1 MKAQLSCH
9 QSLTCWINSHNASLD
24 FCHDE
29 TVDIWF
35 IILNKFTIF
44 IWILFYHDVQMSPA
58 ATFMTTN
65 SIWMMTISLRPCT
78 KEYPTTHLIY
88 VFTWQNIF
96 LFFNGHPNTHLWV
109 HRMDT
114 RDCLYWKLPW
124 YCVWS
129 VCQAKYGQK
138 ICHQNCGISPSLPV
152 FTQKSCPWC
161 HFRFVKNEKLECEI
175 KVSLG

>member
-96 LFFNGHPNTHLWV
+96 LSLTATQTLTFGYIEWIPEIAFTGSYLDIV
-109 HRMDT
+109 F
-114 RDCLYWKLPW
+114 
-124 YCVWS
+124 
-129 VCQAKYGQK
+129 GQYVRRSM
-138 ICHQNCGISPSLPV
+138 GR
-152 FTQKSCPWC
+152 KSAT
-161 HFRFVKNEKLECEI
+161 KTAE
-175 KVSLG
+175 